1 MINKISIDIIQVISQ
16 YLTPND
22 LVSLSATSKSL
33 NKKIDKDFIK
43 FLANNFYPFELD
55 NKELKL
61 IKNTKWNSLELK
73 KVLVNPNIE
82 EINELF
88 KFNNVIELYIDN
100 AEVNMN
106 LTDTDIKEF
115 KNFKNLKKLT
125 LYECNDIYD
134 VSTLGNIP
142 NLKLDKCNNI
152 YDLKGLDNVINLD
165 IDDCIGID
173 EIPILNNLK
182 TLYLRYGSFN
192 NLNNLQHIDLECL
205 ELYNIIYNNYCNN
218 YCNNYKFIDN
228 IPIIHLYRIDIKDVS
243 YLQNLS
249 YVSLDECNSITDISG
264 LKTLKTL
271 KIYSCIKLKKI
282 ENLEN
287 LENLEIFQCFEIKS
301 ISNLKKLKY
310 LEIGECQNIVNISNF
325 NNLDIVSLMSLKK
338 LKKIL
343 NFTNINTLYLYNMKN
358 YDFLNIDKI
367 KNIYFDEYNI
377 LK

>member
-1 MINKISIDIIQVISQ
+1 MINKISIDILQVISQ

-22 LVSLSATSKSL
+22 LVSLSATSISL
-33 NKKIDKDFIK
+33 NKKIDRNFIK
-43 FLANNFYPFELD
+43 FLANNFYPFELEI
-55 NKELKL
+55 KELKL
-61 IKNTKWNSLELK
+61 IKNTKWSSLKLK
-73 KVLVNPNIE
+73 KVLLNPKIE
-82 EINELF
+82 EINELLT
-88 KFNNVIELYIDN
+88 FNNIIELYIDN
-100 AEVNMN
+100 ADKVNMN

-134 VSTLGNIP
+134 VSALGNIP

-192 NLNNLQHIDLECL
+192 NLSNLEHMNIDCL
-205 ELYNIIYNNYCNN
+205 ELYNIICNN
-218 YCNNYKFIDN
+218 YCNNFKFIDN

-243 YLQNLS
+243 YLQNL
-249 YVSLDECNSITDISG
+249 YYLSLDECNSIINISG
-264 LKTLKTL
+264 LKTLKIL
-271 KIYSCIKLKKI
+271 RIYSCMKLKKI

-287 LENLEIFQCFEIKS
+287 LESLEIFQCYEIKS
-301 ISNLKKLKY
+301 INNLKKLKY

-343 NFTNINTLYLYNMKN
+343 NFTNINTLYLYDMKN

-367 KNIYFDEYNI
+367 KNIYFDEYKI